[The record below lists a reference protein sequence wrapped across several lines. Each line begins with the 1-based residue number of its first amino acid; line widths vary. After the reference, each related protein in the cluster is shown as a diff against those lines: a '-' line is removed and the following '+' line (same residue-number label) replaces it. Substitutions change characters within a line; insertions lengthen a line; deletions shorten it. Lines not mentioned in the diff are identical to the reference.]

1 MGWWGRACGCG
12 TEDKKSGRWTSE
24 KKGGGEQT
32 KGRRRSE
39 FESWMGR
46 ISPRPPQSD
55 WGIVGRVGEGVNG
68 PRIVVLQEVSC
79 TAAHLDHCTPQ
90 RTAEDG
96 WQGALPLVIRS
107 CLNEDHKH
115 SNPNGKHRNASLG
128 RCRSRYLYLSRAL
141 SRACPALP
149 TLSPDATVTGTN

>member
-1 MGWWGRACGCG
+1 MVVERR
-12 TEDKKSGRWTSE
+12 TKKVED
-24 KKGGGEQT
+24 
-32 KGRRRSE
+32 GRRRKRVEENRRKDDDVRNSRAGG
-39 FESWMGR
+39 MGR

-68 PRIVVLQEVSC
+68 PQIVALQEVSC

-90 RTAEDG
+90 RTAEEDG

-107 CLNEDHKH
+107 CLSEDHKH